1 MDLVKPIEGAVND
14 VRGQSIAVAQQ
25 LQARYNEQRAQQL
38 PPPPPPDASEPVA
51 EERREHSRP
60 TEEAR
65 TPTISMR
72 HTYAEFEVSRENH
85 EVTVRIIDGQ
95 TGKLIRTIPPEELA
109 REIARG
115 NLYPN
120 QLRRRAVFV

>member
-1 MDLVKPIEGAVND
+1 MDLVKPIEGVLND
-14 VRGQSIAVAQQ
+14 VKGQNIAVAQQ
-25 LQARYNEQRAQQL
+25 MQARYNEQRAQPL
-38 PPPPPPDASEPVA
+38 PPPPPPDASERAGDDRGERGQPA
-51 EERREHSRP
+51 EQ
-60 TEEAR
+60 AR
-65 TPTISMR
+65 TQPTNMR
-72 HTYAEFEVSRENH
+72 YTYAEFEVSRENH

-95 TGKLIRTIPPEELA
+95 TGKLVRTIPPDELA